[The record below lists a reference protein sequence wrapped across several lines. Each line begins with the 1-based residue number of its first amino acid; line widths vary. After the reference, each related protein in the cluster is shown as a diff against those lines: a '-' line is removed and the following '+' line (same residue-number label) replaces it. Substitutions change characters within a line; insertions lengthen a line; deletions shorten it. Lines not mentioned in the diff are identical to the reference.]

1 MEEKSNRNKDLRN
14 ALKEIRNQKKRH
26 LKELEDGE
34 VKEIIKE
41 AYDYM
46 ENTMKNHLIRRLL
59 YEDSLSM
66 AGQIEK
72 DDKGQLTSKELYNLV
87 CEKYKL

>member
-34 VKEIIKE
+34 VKGIIKE

-46 ENTMKNHLIRRLL
+46 ENTMKNYLIRRLL

-66 AGQIEK
+66 AGQLEK
-72 DDKGQLTSKELYNLV
+72 DEKGQLTSKELYNLV